1 MSDKEADLQIKEQLE
16 LYSDF
21 IKFAWDSLDDNIL
34 TDDDNENVDMSL
46 EAFFNLVKIAC
57 PILADLIWC
66 VCVVSLYA
74 VFLPIPSSMH
84 KSLIVK
90 SWSFIMSSFH

>member
-1 MSDKEADLQIKEQLE
+1 MGHSQSITEEGYGLNFYEEVFFPSILFDM
-16 LYSDF
+16 YS
-21 IKFAWDSLDDNIL
+21 SN
-34 TDDDNENVDMSL
+34 
-46 EAFFNLVKIAC
+46 AFRVISIRC